1 MRDRLARWTRLF
13 LEFALTQGFA
23 QAAGMLS
30 GLIYVRVMPVDQYAL
45 YALSLGSLSF
55 VSLGS
60 DLGLTGSLGYFWR
73 QSGQSESAI
82 ETKITAVRRLRSAFL
97 AAAAIIAGVMLY
109 QTATHQQVAPASVLG
124 CFALIVMTV
133 WSQTHA
139 MIDIQLMRLRG
150 RQRQSYYCDVA
161 GSLAR
166 MMAAGAMIV
175 TGVTT
180 AWFGL
185 AGGLLGSLTIL
196 AAVQSMTGPPG
207 RGSGTIDR
215 ETWREIARYLVP
227 MLPGIAVFMVQDPLI
242 LWFAATYGG
251 QTPVAETFAAGRPAA
266 VLALLGNFIV
276 IVVAPRLAGLKDD
289 AHFARMVAYLL
300 AALGLASLAVVV
312 FAYVAPSVP
321 LLLIGHRY
329 AHLEKEVVIALITAS
344 FNVLIALLAIAN
356 RLRGWVRLEP
366 VAAAYQLTA
375 IIVTTRLWS
384 YHDARSILLLSLTLV
399 AFNFASYFSMSL
411 LGLLRPALV
420 KAR

>member
-13 LEFALTQGFA
+13 LEFALTQGVA

-82 ETKITAVRRLRSAFL
+82 ETKIAAVRRLRSAFL
-97 AAAAIIAGVMLY
+97 AAATIIAGVMLY
-109 QTATHQQVAPASVLG
+109 QTTARQQVAPASTLG
-124 CFALIVMTV
+124 CFALVVVTV
-133 WSQTHA
+133 WSQLHT
-139 MIDIQLMRLRG
+139 MIDIQLMRLG
-150 RQRQSYYCDVA
+150 GQQRQSYYCETA

-166 MMAAGAMIV
+166 LIAAGAMIV
-175 TGVTT
+175 TGITS

-185 AGGLLGSLTIL
+185 GGGLLGSLTIL
-196 AAVQSMTGPPG
+196 AAVRSITGAPS

-227 MLPGIAVFMVQDPLI
+227 MLPGIAIFMVQDPLI
-242 LWFAATYGG
+242 LWLAVTYGG
-251 QTPVAETFAAGRPAA
+251 QAPLSEAFAVGRAAA
-266 VLALLGNFIV
+266 VFALLGNFV
-276 IVVAPRLAGLKDD
+276 MVVVAPRLAGLKND
-289 AHFARMVAYLL
+289 AHFVRMAAYLL

-321 LLLIGHRY
+321 LLLIGPRY
-329 AHLEKEVVIALITAS
+329 AHLESEVVIALTTAS

-366 VAAAYQLTA
+366 VVAMCQA
-375 IIVTTRLWS
+375 IAILVTTMLWS
-384 YHDARSILLLSLTLV
+384 YNDAISVLLLSMTL
-399 AFNFASYFSMSL
+399 SGFSLVCIFSTSL
-411 LGLLRPALV
+411 LGLLWPALV
-420 KAR
+420 RAR